1 MSISTITT
9 FINYQYINIIEL
21 LDFPKVENDIFMKL
35 PLKSSYIIMAIVGIL
50 LLTIILIIK
59 TKSYYIKEQKLTI

>member
-1 MSISTITT
+1 MTL
-9 FINYQYINIIEL
+9 INYQYVSIIEL

-35 PLKSSYIIMAIVGIL
+35 PLKSSYLLIAVFGIL

-59 TKSYYIKEQKLTI
+59 TKNYYIKERKLTLKKEDV